1 MEGNKRVSGKRASVA
16 KHDLYRVGI
25 RHRQAKLVFR
35 RMSGEGL
42 RVEAKE
48 GAGIK
53 RISVRLKMSR
63 DVVVGEG
70 SYLGIGQ
77 KELKKIESMAIKVTP
92 HRCFG
97 GGGYTDGPGNRLN
110 RRGNEKSGSRK
121 DIGKVQ

>member
-16 KHDLYRVGI
+16 KHDLYRVGT

-63 DVVVGEG
+63 DVVV
-70 SYLGIGQ
+70 
-77 KELKKIESMAIKVTP
+77 
-92 HRCFG
+92 
-97 GGGYTDGPGNRLN
+97 
-110 RRGNEKSGSRK
+110 
-121 DIGKVQ
+121 